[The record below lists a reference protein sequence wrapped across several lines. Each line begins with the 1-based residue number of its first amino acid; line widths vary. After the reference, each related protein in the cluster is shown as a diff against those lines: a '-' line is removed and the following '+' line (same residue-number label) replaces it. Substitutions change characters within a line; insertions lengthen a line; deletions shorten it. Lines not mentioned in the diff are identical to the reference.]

1 MIRPEVEQIGRA
13 IEDLSD
19 LEQLMLI
26 VQYLAR
32 VQPGGWQRLRAAC
45 LREDAVGQWDA
56 VVVALDQ
63 AGADCRAMLEAAS
76 TRIQADVEATIAR
89 VLAEG

>member
-1 MIRPEVEQIGRA
+1 MIRPEVEQLGMA
-13 IEDLSD
+13 IEALPD

>member
-1 MIRPEVEQIGRA
+1 MIRPEVEQLGMA
-13 IEDLSD
+13 IEALPD

-63 AGADCRAMLEAAS
+63 AGADCRAMREAAS
-76 TRIQADVEATIAR
+76 TRIQADIEATIAR